1 MQLDFAYR
9 QPLFAAWINALE
21 EEGVAP
27 FLFGGS
33 GLNCVTR
40 WYRTAGDVQGEFV
53 AMAAGAL
60 SSEVQS

>member
-1 MQLDFAYR
+1 MMDFAYR

-21 EEGVAP
+21 DEGAAP

-33 GLNCVTR
+33 GINCVTR
-40 WYRTAGDVQGEFV
+40 WYASASEVQGEFV

-60 SSEVQS
+60 QSEVWS